1 MLTMSCVDCDSG
13 CGVYGGAAEE
23 NYYPD
28 LEALSEALA
37 ERELKENLAGIAIET
52 AGVYPLEEINPET
65 GELFQWMSQRFTYL
79 ISKIPQ
85 YPGMVKLF
93 FSLKIKSRE

>member
-1 MLTMSCVDCDSG
+1 MIQ
-13 CGVYGGAAEE
+13 AAASTVVLLR

-52 AGVYPLEEINPET
+52 AGVYPLGEINTET
-65 GELFQWMSQRFTYL
+65 GDLF
-79 ISKIPQ
+79 
-85 YPGMVKLF
+85 
-93 FSLKIKSRE
+93 